1 MKSVLLL
8 LIMAVFFV
16 SCKDDDEIQ
25 FPPELD
31 QIIAKLDSSFDSLNV
46 DMAANAAAIAADAS
60 DPANIRNRM
69 LDLFEG
75 SSFVLEFA
83 FITPQGIMEIVEPEV
98 YHYIEGSDI
107 SQQDHIVK
115 GYQTK
120 TPVLSETFDAVEGFN
135 ASVCF
140 HPCVN
145 SGAVVGGITS
155 LFQAHTI
162 IGRTVNPLVAGQTFE
177 VWVMEKGG
185 KVLFDQ
191 DGDEIGLNV
200 LTDDIYQDFPELI
213 EAAKL
218 IDRGMSGETQY
229 SFFQT
234 GTNTTVTKK
243 TYWKTFELYG
253 TQWKIIWVKPI

>member
-1 MKSVLLL
+1 MKHALLL
-8 LIMAVFFV
+8 LMMAVLLV
-16 SCKDDDEIQ
+16 SCKDDDEIN

-31 QIIAKLDSSFDSLNV
+31 QIIGKLELSFDSLNV
-46 DMAANAAAIAADAS
+46 DMASNASAIAADAS
-60 DPANIRNRM
+60 DPVNIRNRM
-69 LDLFEG
+69 LGLFDR

-83 FITPQGIMEIVEPEV
+83 FITPQGIMQIVEPEV
-98 YHYIEGSDI
+98 YNYIEGSDI
-107 SQQDHIVK
+107 SQQDHIIK

-120 TPVLSETFDAVEGFN
+120 TPVLSQTFDAVEGFN

-140 HPCVN
+140 HPAVN
-145 SGAVVGGITS
+145 NGAIVGGVTA

-162 IGRTVNPLVAGQTFE
+162 IGRTVSPLVAGQTFE

-200 LTDDIYQDFPELI
+200 LTDELYEDFPELI

-218 IDRGMSGETQY
+218 IDKNLSGETQY
-229 SFFQT
+229 SFYQT
-234 GTNTTVTKK
+234 GTSSTVTKK

-253 TQWKIIWVKPI
+253 TQWKIIWVKPV